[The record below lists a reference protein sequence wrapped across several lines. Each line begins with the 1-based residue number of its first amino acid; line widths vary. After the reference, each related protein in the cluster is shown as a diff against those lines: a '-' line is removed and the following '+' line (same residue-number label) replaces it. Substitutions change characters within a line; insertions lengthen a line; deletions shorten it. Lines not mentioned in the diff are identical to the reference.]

1 MIEVQLAHKSCALAL
16 LADFGP
22 DSPHFDWHDEEDN
35 TSECGHTFDQFNDRL
50 SQLIDG
56 FQNNKGEFKGSQ
68 WGGYND
74 PARAALLVHINEH
87 QQEVWGPI
95 LEGHGFKSIWSF
107 KNWKS
112 QRRVFIYALAKEGC
126 E

>member
-1 MIEVQLAHKSCALAL
+1 MIKVQLANKSCALAL

-22 DSPHFDWHDEEDN
+22 DSQFFDWDDDE
-35 TSECGHTFDQFNDRL
+35 SECGHSFEQFNDRL
-50 SQLIDG
+50 NKVVTE
-56 FQNNKGEFKGSQ
+56 FQTAKGEFKGSQ

-112 QRRVFIYALAKEGC
+112 QRRVFIWALAKEGC